1 MKLVWNG
8 DKVLAEFAKLKEP
21 LEQKSAKNIEQKA
34 KAGCPVA
41 TGALKNSI
49 TVRQS
54 KFKDGGYT
62 VGVGSDKVYYASFVE
77 LGVPKRPGIPFLRRA
92 AESEGSKFEKAITS
106 MIKTL

>member
-8 DKVLAEFAKLKEP
+8 DKVLREFAKLKEP
-21 LEQKSAKNIEQKA
+21 LEERSAKNIEQNA
-34 KAGCPVA
+34 KAGCPVD

-49 TVRQS
+49 NAKKS

-62 VGVGSDKVYYASFVE
+62 VGVGEDLFYSSFIE
-77 LGVPKRPGIPFLRRA
+77 LGTPKRPGIPFLRRA

-106 MIKTL
+106 MVKTL

>member
-8 DKVLAEFAKLKEP
+8 DKVLREFAKLKEP
-21 LEQKSAKNIEQKA
+21 LEERSAKNIEQNA

-49 TVRQS
+49 AARQS

-62 VGVGSDKVYYASFVE
+62 VGVGQDVFYASFIE
-77 LGVPKRPGIPFLRRA
+77 LGTPKRPGIPFLRRA
-92 AESEGSKFEKAITS
+92 AEGEGNKFEKAITS
-106 MIKTL
+106 MVKTL